1 MLIAHHSYLVIKA
14 DLRTSTWQNFLARA
28 LLAYFLLLYELES
41 NKIAFFFSLYNSNWP
56 SPKLVSINQIWLYY
70 TKAE

>member
-14 DLRTSTWQNFLARA
+14 DPRTSTWQNFLARA

-41 NKIAFFFSLYNSNWP
+41 NKIAFFSLCNSNWP
-56 SPKLVSINQIWLYY
+56 SPKLVSIKQI
-70 TKAE
+70 